1 MHTFT
6 LLNDQANILVI
17 NHFFLSSKFVYDYSS
32 PNSTQRGWAMH
43 TTNAD
48 NNNTIPENDDIDE
61 QLQRLSEISFQALNE
76 LAEMIEKGKDYSDE

>member
-1 MHTFT
+1 
-6 LLNDQANILVI
+6 
-17 NHFFLSSKFVYDYSS
+17 
-32 PNSTQRGWAMH
+32 MH

-48 NNNTIPENDDIDE
+48 NNNTIPESDDIDE

>member
-1 MHTFT
+1 
-6 LLNDQANILVI
+6 
-17 NHFFLSSKFVYDYSS
+17 
-32 PNSTQRGWAMH
+32 MH

-48 NNNTIPENDDIDE
+48 NNNTIPENDDDIDE

>member
-1 MHTFT
+1 
-6 LLNDQANILVI
+6 
-17 NHFFLSSKFVYDYSS
+17 
-32 PNSTQRGWAMH
+32 MH

>member
-1 MHTFT
+1 
-6 LLNDQANILVI
+6 
-17 NHFFLSSKFVYDYSS
+17 
-32 PNSTQRGWAMH
+32 MH

-48 NNNTIPENDDIDE
+48 NNTIPENDDIDE